1 MLIARLLD
9 YIAAHERSR
18 ADADWSRL
26 KPFFTEDAV
35 HEVSGG
41 PPLGGRWEG
50 RRALIEHLREEAER
64 FDRHFDER
72 VLLPRGAPARIGG
85 LVAFPWRLDYRLDRG
100 TPPSLR
106 FDGTKVATFASD
118 QIELLRDELRPGA
131 DGLIR
136 EYLRRNLIVIH

>member
-18 ADADWSRL
+18 ADAGWSRL
-26 KPFFTEDAV
+26 EHFFTENAV

-50 RRALIEHLREEAER
+50 RRALIEHLRDQAER
-64 FDRHFDER
+64 FDRHFDDR
-72 VLLPRGAPARIGG
+72 LLLPRGGPTRIGAV
-85 LVAFPWRLDYRLDRG
+85 VAFPWRLDYHLDRG
-100 TPPSLR
+100 KPPTLR
-106 FDGTKVATFASD
+106 FDGTKVATFASE

-131 DGLIR
+131 DGVIR
-136 EYLRRNLIVIH
+136 EYLRLNMIVIH